1 MTHNFLD
8 NGNFNFFQD
17 PTNLQGKL
25 QKHINFQAE
34 LDANEP
40 RIHKVQTTGKELID
54 ADHYANETIM

>member
-1 MTHNFLD
+1 MGLLFHL
-8 NGNFNFFQD
+8 FFQD

-40 RIHKVQTTGKELID
+40 RIEKVQTSGKELIE
-54 ADHYANETIM
+54 ADHYAKDQIMYVLLC